1 MAFVTIGAGVVAG
14 GMVALLLDLVGD
26 PPALLVG
33 LLAGAA
39 AGVAA
44 AITPAVML
52 PRLRRYP

>member
-1 MAFVTIGAGVVAG
+1 MAFVTIGVGVVAG
-14 GMVALLLDLVGD
+14 GMVALLLDLIGD

-44 AITPAVML
+44 AIAPAVML
-52 PRLRRYP
+52 PRFRRYP